1 MPVSMLLCGL
11 SSGPRCA
18 GQGGVHSRG
27 WGFLYRVDQK
37 LETSMCQTVMQNLN
51 LGTETSTEGRS
62 CVWYHF
68 YENI

>member
-1 MPVSMLLCGL
+1 MPISVFFCGL

-27 WGFLYRVDQK
+27 WGSLYRVDPK

-51 LGTETSTEGRS
+51 LGTETSTEGWS
-62 CVWYHF
+62 CTRYNF
-68 YENI
+68 YKNI